1 MGGFRKGR
9 NVSCLPAV
17 LLLSDP
23 ICQHGD
29 FRSAKLSH
37 LLAEVWMMEG
47 LEQFGCWMFLWLHIP
62 RCFIRAGG
70 SQQEM
75 EHPLHE
81 LIPTADTWAGSTCP
95 GGLTAHHEP
104 AKLLMPVL
112 ITWALPCGFRDLVKL
127 ENTAKG
133 IFCLLSWV

>member
-1 MGGFRKGR
+1 
-9 NVSCLPAV
+9 
-17 LLLSDP
+17 
-23 ICQHGD
+23 
-29 FRSAKLSH
+29 
-37 LLAEVWMMEG
+37 MEG

-62 RCFIRAGG
+62 RCCSRAGG

-81 LIPTADTWAGSTCP
+81 LIPTADTWTGSMCP
-95 GGLTAHHEP
+95 GGLTAHHGP

-112 ITWALPCGFRDLVKL
+112 TKISDLPHGFRDLGKL